1 MALPQTGERVHPQDT
16 SENGWWQRVRTH
28 VRQHLQEDEPVVVDV
43 GRAIDTLHEV
53 GIEDALIRLGTIA
66 RHGATFSRPSLWTHD
81 DGWFIGATVASLVSR
96 QNASSTLPDEPRRM
110 DAICA
115 QRQLFIAIPI
125 GWSRRRFVV
134 V

>member
-1 MALPQTGERVHPQDT
+1 
-16 SENGWWQRVRTH
+16 VRTH
-28 VRQHLQEDEPVVVDV
+28 VWQRLQEDELVVVDV
-43 GRAIDTLHEV
+43 GRAIGTLHEV

-96 QNASSTLPDEPRRM
+96 QNAGATPLNEPRRM
-110 DAICA
+110 DASCA
-115 QRQLFIAIPI
+115 QRQRFVATPI